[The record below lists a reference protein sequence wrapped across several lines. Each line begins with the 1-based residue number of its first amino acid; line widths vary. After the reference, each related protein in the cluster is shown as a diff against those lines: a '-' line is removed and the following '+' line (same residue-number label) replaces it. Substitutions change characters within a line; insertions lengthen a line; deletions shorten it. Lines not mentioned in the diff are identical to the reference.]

1 MWKPCDYVNQ
11 GVAILLTT
19 IPAWP
24 GCSWSQGCLGERFA
38 QLLCDLQALWMPCR
52 GLGASKAQQPEALV
66 TLKASLALMASSGR
80 KLRLR
85 YPSFLIPAQI

>member
-1 MWKPCDYVNQ
+1 M
-11 GVAILLTT
+11 AILLTT

-24 GCSWSQGCLGERFA
+24 GCSWSQGCLGKRVA

-52 GLGASKAQQPEALV
+52 GLGASKPESLV